1 MIVDPRTTQSKIDRY
16 IVFHL
21 PNSPDE
27 RGASPRLTEIPIV
40 ENLGDRPHRPI
51 ARPFGNDA
59 DKKIGMLLTG
69 QRRSGIEVEGQP
81 FPLLG
86 EDAGQR
92 SACAPIGTN
101 PRQQNTELRRDARTG
116 LFLQY
121 SLSQDSLQGRA
132 VLCQTGA
139 ATIS

>member
-27 RGASPRLTEIPIV
+27 RGARPRLTEVAIV
-40 ENLGDRPHRPI
+40 ENLSDRPHRPV
-51 ARPFGNDA
+51 ARSFGNNA

-69 QRRSGIEVEGQP
+69 QRRRGIQMERQP

-86 EDAGQR
+86 DDAGQR

-101 PRQQNTELRRDARTG
+101 SRQQDTKFRRDARAG